1 MGARIYVNPRV
12 LNYVTFAVLMIS
24 TVLGYQFFW
33 GLLFLY
39 WTIPN
44 FYSGHAF
51 LLSDVTRDEEPNLFW
66 AVQIAWIVLGGSLV
80 VVDLYPLLF
89 EK

>member
-1 MGARIYVNPRV
+1 MTQARA

-24 TVLGYQFFW
+24 TVLGYQFLW

-51 LLSDVTRDEEPNLFW
+51 LLSDVTLEDDPVLFW
-66 AVQIAWIVLGGSLV
+66 LIQIAWIVLGLMLV
-80 VVDLYPLLF
+80 ALDFFPVGG
-89 EK
+89 

>member
-1 MGARIYVNPRV
+1 MNPRA
-12 LNYVTFAVLMIS
+12 LNYVTFVVLMIS
-24 TVLGYQFFW
+24 TVLGYQFLW

-51 LLSDVTRDEEPNLFW
+51 LLSDVTRDEDSILFW
-66 AVQIAWIVLGGSLV
+66 AVQISWIVLGGLLV
-80 VVDLYPLLF
+80 VMDLYPVLI
-89 EK
+89 EI

>member
-1 MGARIYVNPRV
+1 MNPRI
-12 LNYVTFAVLMIS
+12 LNYVTFVVLMIS
-24 TVLGYQFFW
+24 TVLGYQFLW

-44 FYSGHAF
+44 FHSGHAF
-51 LLSDVTRDEEPNLFW
+51 LLSAVTRDEDPILFW
-66 AVQIAWIVLGGSLV
+66 AVQIAWIVLGTLLV
-80 VVDLYPLLF
+80 VLDLLPIVL